1 MLPGTGLQY
10 FILFM
15 MFYKKTYKKEKPKMK
30 RDASAEDLLEE
41 LGDTVEIVRRGSIKV
56 VERVRRNS
64 VTALGNLRQTCQQCL
79 TMFGISGAI
88 YAMATVAM
96 AMYGILIVQK
106 QVTLC
111 HQTGDIALRQKTD
124 ENGKKLPLS
133 AKKSE

>member
-79 TMFGISGAI
+79 TMFGISSAI
-88 YAMATVAM
+88 YAMAAVAM
-96 AMYGILIVQK
+96 AMSGVF
-106 QVTLC
+106 
-111 HQTGDIALRQKTD
+111 DSS
-124 ENGKKLPLS
+124 EKLPFL